1 MKLKCGQFT
10 FEINYNEQW
19 KVPQNAIE
27 FIGKNKKI
35 DVKYKI
41 DFVDKIEHNNEQI
54 IHERNNIVVTKN
66 NKNLESRYLIITGD
80 HYPYAFYKEINKE
93 NINIQVLNKFKDK
106 FSLDTFFW
114 SLFALEKHMIQN
126 NSVILHCNYIIY
138 KNHAI
143 LFSGPSEIGKS
154 TQGDLWKK
162 YRDTP
167 IINGD
172 RGLILKEDNKWY
184 ADGWP
189 VCGSS
194 EICCN
199 KKTPL
204 GAIVFLKQGKDN
216 KVSILDK
223 KSAIKQLIGQITI
236 NYWNKDFVNK
246 AISIAENICDEVNIY
261 ELTCTPDIRAIETL
275 EDMLKENE
283 IWMD

>member
-19 KVPQNAIE
+19 KIPQNTVK
-27 FIGKNKKI
+27 FISDNEKI
-35 DVKYKI
+35 GANYKI

-106 FSLDTFFW
+106 FSSDTFFW

-126 NSVILHCNYIIY
+126 SSVILHCNYIIY

-143 LFSGPSEIGKS
+143 LFSGPSGIGKS
-154 TQGDLWKK
+154 TQGDLWKQ
-162 YRDTP
+162 YRDTS

-172 RGLILKEDNKWY
+172 RGLILKEDDKWY

-194 EICCN
+194 EICLN

-216 KVSILDK
+216 KISIIDK

-246 AISIAENICDEVNIY
+246 AISIAENVCDEVNIY

-275 EDMLKENE
+275 EEMLKENE